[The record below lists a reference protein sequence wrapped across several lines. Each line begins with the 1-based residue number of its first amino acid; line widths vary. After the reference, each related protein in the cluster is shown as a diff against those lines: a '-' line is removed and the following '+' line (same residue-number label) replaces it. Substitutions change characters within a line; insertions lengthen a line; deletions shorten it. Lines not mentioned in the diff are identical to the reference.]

1 MAGGILIPGMSTSSV
16 ASAATRALCVVRDP
30 TLRRTLRRTLLAS
43 GAPVEFR
50 ESLDG
55 GGLGP
60 GVILFVDREI
70 RESAEL
76 PRLIQIMGGNGRVVI
91 LGDSLADL
99 GNIELL
105 RHRPLDHLISED
117 APDEVELVVT
127 AVKLL
132 SGDIFGLEKYMAWG
146 AAVKQAEV
154 STYEQKRAA
163 LLDVSRLAETVGA
176 RRQLVS
182 KIEGTADE
190 LLMNALY
197 DAPAAGGGVADE
209 ERIRRDVKSGNVPL
223 DRNGATALFRYAC
236 DGRHF
241 AISVLDRYG
250 ALDKETILDSVL
262 RARSERG
269 RPRDKG
275 GAGLGL
281 YFVLSSVTRFIVNI
295 EPEVKTEVVCL
306 FDLRERGKDAETWA
320 RSLHIFT
327 TR

>member
-1 MAGGILIPGMSTSSV
+1 MSASSV
-16 ASAATRALCVVRDP
+16 ASAASRALCVVRDP

-50 ESLDG
+50 ESLEG
-55 GGLGP
+55 GELGP
-60 GVILFVDREI
+60 GVILFLDREF

-76 PRLIQIMGGNGRVVI
+76 PRLMQIMGDSGRIVI
-91 LGDSLADL
+91 MGDSLAEL

-132 SGDIFGLEKYMAWG
+132 SGDIFGLEKYMSWG
-146 AAVKQAEV
+146 AAVTEAEI

-163 LLDVSRLAETVGA
+163 LLDVSRMAEQVGT
-176 RRQLVS
+176 RRQLVT

-197 DAPAAGGGVADE
+197 DAPAARGSPNE
-209 ERIRRDVKSGNVPL
+209 QIRRDVKSGNVPL
-223 DRNGATALFRYAC
+223 DLNGATALLRYGS

-250 ALDKETILDSVL
+250 ALDKDTILDSVL
-262 RARSERG
+262 RARCERG

-295 EPEVKTEVVCL
+295 EPEIKTEVVCL
-306 FDLRERGKDAETWA
+306 FDLRERGKDADTWA

>member
-1 MAGGILIPGMSTSSV
+1 M
-16 ASAATRALCVVRDP
+16 
-30 TLRRTLRRTLLAS
+30 
-43 GAPVEFR
+43 EFR
-50 ESLDG
+50 ESLEG

-60 GVILFVDREI
+60 GVILFLDREM

-76 PRLIQIMGGNGRVVI
+76 PHLMQVMGENGRIVI
-91 LGDSLADL
+91 LGDSLEEL

-105 RHRPLDHLISED
+105 RHRQLDHLISEET
-117 APDEVELVVT
+117 PDEVELVVT

-132 SGDIFGLEKYMAWG
+132 SGDIFGLEKYISWG
-146 AAVKQAEV
+146 AAVTENEI

-163 LLDVSRLAETVGA
+163 LLAVSRMAESVGA

-197 DAPAAGGGVADE
+197 DAPAARGAANE
-209 ERIRRDVKSGNVPL
+209 QILRDVKTGNVPL
-223 DRNGATALFRYAC
+223 DLSGATARFRYAC
-236 DGRHF
+236 DGRYF

-250 ALDKETILDSVL
+250 ALDKQTILDSVL

-295 EPEVKTEVVCL
+295 EPDVKTEVVCL

>member
-1 MAGGILIPGMSTSSV
+1 MSTSSV
-16 ASAATRALCVVRDP
+16 ASAASRALCVVRDP
-30 TLRRTLRRTLLAS
+30 TLRRTLRRTLQAS

-76 PRLIQIMGGNGRVVI
+76 PSLMQVIGENGRIVI

-105 RHRPLDHLISED
+105 RHPPLDHLISEES
-117 APDEVELVVT
+117 PDEAELVVT

-132 SGDIFGLEKYMAWG
+132 SGDIFGLEKYMSWG
-146 AAVKQAEV
+146 AAVTATEI
-154 STYEQKRAA
+154 STYEDKRAA
-163 LLDVSRLAETVGA
+163 LIGVTRAAESLGA
-176 RRQLVS
+176 RRQLIS
-182 KIEGTADE
+182 KIEGAADE

-197 DAPAAGGGVADE
+197 DAPAAGGVADE
-209 ERIRRDVKSGNVPL
+209 ERIRRDIKRGDVPL

-250 ALDKETILDSVL
+250 ALDKQTILGSLL

-295 EPEVKTEVVCL
+295 EPDVKTEVVCL
-306 FDLRERGKDAETWA
+306 FDLRERGKDVDTWA

>member
-1 MAGGILIPGMSTSSV
+1 
-16 ASAATRALCVVRDP
+16 
-30 TLRRTLRRTLLAS
+30 
-43 GAPVEFR
+43 
-50 ESLDG
+50 
-55 GGLGP
+55 
-60 GVILFVDREI
+60 VILFVDREI

-76 PRLIQIMGGNGRVVI
+76 PRLMQVIGENGRIVI

-99 GNIELL
+99 GSIELL
-105 RHRPLDHLISED
+105 RHPPLDHLISEES
-117 APDEVELVVT
+117 PDEVELVVT

-132 SGDIFGLEKYMAWG
+132 SGDIFGLEKYMSWG
-146 AAVKQAEV
+146 AAVTGAEI
-154 STYEQKRAA
+154 STYEDKRAA
-163 LLDVSRLAETVGA
+163 LLAVTRAAESVGA

-182 KIEGTADE
+182 KIEGAADE

-197 DAPAAGGGVADE
+197 DAPAAGGVADE
-209 ERIRRDVKSGNVPL
+209 ERIRRDIKLGDVPL
-223 DRNGATALFRYAC
+223 DRNGCTALLRYAC

-250 ALDKETILDSVL
+250 ALDKQTILGSLL

-269 RPRDKG
+269 RPRERG

-295 EPEVKTEVVCL
+295 EPDVKTEVVCL
-306 FDLRERGKDAETWA
+306 FDLRERGRDADSWA

>member
-1 MAGGILIPGMSTSSV
+1 
-16 ASAATRALCVVRDP
+16 
-30 TLRRTLRRTLLAS
+30 
-43 GAPVEFR
+43 VEFR
-50 ESLDG
+50 ESIEEG
-55 GGLGP
+55 RFGP
-60 GVILFVDREI
+60 GVILFLDREI
-70 RESAEL
+70 RESTEL
-76 PRLIQIMGGNGRVVI
+76 PRLMQIMGDSGRIVI
-91 LGDSLADL
+91 VGGSLADI

-105 RHRPLDHLISED
+105 RHPPLDHLISEG

-146 AAVKQAEV
+146 ARVTETEI

-163 LLDVSRLAETVGA
+163 LLEVSRVAESVGA
-176 RRQLVS
+176 RRQLIS

-197 DAPAAGGGVADE
+197 DAPGSRGKADE
-209 ERIRRDVKSGNVPL
+209 DRIRRDVKCGNVPL
-223 DRNGATALFRYAC
+223 DRSGATALFRYAC

-241 AISVLDRYG
+241 AVSVLDRYG

-262 RARSERG
+262 RARTERG
-269 RPRDKG
+269 RPRETG
-275 GAGLGL
+275 GSGAGLGL
-281 YFVLSSVTRFIVNI
+281 YFVLSSVTRFVVNI

-306 FDLRERGKDAETWA
+306 FDLRERGKDAESWA
-320 RSLHIFT
+320 KSLHIFT

>member
-1 MAGGILIPGMSTSSV
+1 
-16 ASAATRALCVVRDP
+16 
-30 TLRRTLRRTLLAS
+30 
-43 GAPVEFR
+43 
-50 ESLDG
+50 
-55 GGLGP
+55 
-60 GVILFVDREI
+60 VILFVDREI
-70 RESAEL
+70 RESEL
-76 PRLIQIMGGNGRVVI
+76 PRLMQVMGENGRIVI

-132 SGDIFGLEKYMAWG
+132 SGDIFGLEKYMSWG
-146 AAVKQAEV
+146 AVVNQVEV

-163 LLDVSRLAETVGA
+163 LRAVARLAESVGA
-176 RRQLVS
+176 RRQLVT
-182 KIEGTADE
+182 KIEGAADE

-197 DAPAAGGGVADE
+197 DAPAAGGVADE
-209 ERIRRDVKSGNVPL
+209 ERIRRDVHCGNVPL
-223 DRNGATALFRYAC
+223 DRSGATALLRYAC

-250 ALDKETILDSVL
+250 ALSKATILDSVL
-262 RARSERG
+262 RARSEQG

-281 YFVLSSVTRFIVNI
+281 YFVLSAVTRFIVNI
-295 EPEVKTEVVCL
+295 EPDVRTEVVCL
-306 FDLRERGKDAETWA
+306 FDLRERGKDADTWA

>member
-1 MAGGILIPGMSTSSV
+1 MSTSRV

-50 ESLDG
+50 DSLDE
-55 GGLGP
+55 GLSP
-60 GVILFVDREI
+60 GVILFLDREM
-70 RESAEL
+70 RAATQL
-76 PRLIQIMGGNGRVVI
+76 PHLMQIIGDEGRIVVV
-91 LGDSLADL
+91 GDSLADL
-99 GNIELL
+99 GNVELL
-105 RHRPLDHLISED
+105 RHRPLDHLISEET
-117 APDEVELVVT
+117 PDEVELVVT

-132 SGDIFGLEKYMAWG
+132 SGDIFGLEKYMSWG
-146 AAVKQAEV
+146 AAVTSREI
-154 STYEQKRAA
+154 STYEDKRSV
-163 LLDVSRLAETVGA
+163 LLEVSKLAETVGA

-182 KIEGTADE
+182 KIEGTTDE

-197 DAPAAGGGVADE
+197 DAPAARGAPNPQ
-209 ERIRRDVKSGNVPL
+209 IRRDVKSGDVPL
-223 DRNGATALFRYAC
+223 DRNGATALMRYAC

-250 ALDKETILDSVL
+250 ALDKNTILDSVL
-262 RARSERG
+262 RARHERG
-269 RPRDKG
+269 KPREQG

-295 EPEVKTEVVCL
+295 EPDVKTEVVCL
-306 FDLRERGKDAETWA
+306 FDLRERGRDVESWA